1 MQVLHRF
8 CGTEQMCKDQL
19 ANIDYYLYRQE
30 SYRWKF
36 GWQFGLGYENLKL
49 YIAQYIPTCQLD
61 SSKAMIHVETV
72 EFFTISANWLKRHLL
87 LL

>member
-1 MQVLHRF
+1 MTIIYIDRKVI
-8 CGTEQMCKDQL
+8 GGNL
-19 ANIDYYLYRQE
+19 A
-30 SYRWKF
+30 
-36 GWQFGLGYENLKL
+36 GLGYENLKL

>member
-1 MQVLHRF
+1 MTIIYIDRKVI
-8 CGTEQMCKDQL
+8 GGNL
-19 ANIDYYLYRQE
+19 A
-30 SYRWKF
+30 
-36 GWQFGLGYENLKL
+36 GQFGLGYENLKL

-72 EFFTISANWLKRHLL
+72 EFFTICANWLKRHLL